1 MSESTMVAEHM
12 LDLHQGTEVQ
22 HGGGCWVLFDG
33 TPCRYYLPPPYAQYV
48 AQMLQPPSRTEPR
61 PRRATPDVVTTLPA
75 HVAAAMDLFV
85 TSEDMK
91 AETRAY
97 LVRKGYTANV
107 NESTLRT
114 AYVIRRFFED
124 DTVHGIGTKALVRL
138 LKRAYGTHSR
148 SQFFELKRALLRA

>member
-12 LDLHQGTEVQ
+12 LDLHRGSEVQ
-22 HGGGCWVLFDG
+22 GGGGCWVLFDG
-33 TPCRYYLPPPYAQYV
+33 TPCRYYLPPPYAQLV
-48 AQMLQPPSRTEPR
+48 AQMLQPPSRPR
-61 PRRATPDVVTTLPA
+61 PRRVTPDVVTTLPA
-75 HVAAAMDLFV
+75 HVTAAMDAFV
-85 TSEDMK
+85 ADEDMR

-124 DTVHGIGTKALVRL
+124 ATVHGIGTKALVRL
-138 LKRAYGTHSR
+138 LKRSYGTLGR
-148 SQFFELKRALLRA
+148 SQFFELKRALLAGA